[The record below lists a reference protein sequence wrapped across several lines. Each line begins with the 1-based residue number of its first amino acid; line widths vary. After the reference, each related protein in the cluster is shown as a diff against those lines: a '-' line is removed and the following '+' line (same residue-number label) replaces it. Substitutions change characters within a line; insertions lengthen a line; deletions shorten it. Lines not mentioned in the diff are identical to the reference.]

1 MKKVRVIVLAPV
13 YVPDYGRV
21 DVGEHA
27 LPEEVAR
34 LLMEREFAVY
44 PDEEEGGKKGKKE
57 KGGK

>member
-1 MKKVRVIVLAPV
+1 MKKVKVIVLAPV

-34 LLMEREFAVY
+34 LLVEREFAVY
-44 PDEEEGGKKGKKE
+44 PDEKSDKKGKK
-57 KGGK
+57 GGK

>member
-1 MKKVRVIVLAPV
+1 MKKVKVVVLAPV

-34 LLMEREFAVY
+34 LLVEREFAVY
-44 PDEEEGGKKGKKE
+44 PDEENDKKGKK
-57 KGGK
+57 GGK

>member
-1 MKKVRVIVLAPV
+1 MKKVKVIVLAPA

-34 LLMEREFAVY
+34 LLVEREFAVY
-44 PDEEEGGKKGKKE
+44 PDEEEDDKKGKK
-57 KGGK
+57 GGK

>member
-1 MKKVRVIVLAPV
+1 MKGKVKVIILAPV

-34 LLMEREFAVY
+34 LLVEREFAVY
-44 PDEEEGGKKGKKE
+44 SDEEGNGKKGKN
-57 KGGK
+57 GGS